1 MLFFSA
7 QNSPKSDPVF
17 QRIRCLVASDIH
29 LVPSARAYRV
39 NINSLRRPDA
49 AALNTPAY
57 LRSDND
63 AGPPDTRLPATS
75 NWTGSYSAESPQ
87 HHSAAD
93 PARGSYFYN
102 RQYGSAD
109 HRNTPDRWNR
119 SDIAPIWPH

>member
-1 MLFFSA
+1 MLFFST
-7 QNSPKSDPVF
+7 QNNTKSDPVF
-17 QRIRCLVASDIH
+17 HRIRCLVASDIH
-29 LVPSARAYRV
+29 LFPSARAYRA

-87 HHSAAD
+87 RYNAVD
-93 PARGSYFYN
+93 LGRESYFYN
-102 RQYGSAD
+102 
-109 HRNTPDRWNR
+109 
-119 SDIAPIWPH
+119 

>member
-75 NWTGSYSAESPQ
+75 NWSGSYSADSPQ
-87 HHSAAD
+87 RYNAIEL
-93 PARGSYFYN
+93 GLETCFYN
-102 RQYGSAD
+102 R
-109 HRNTPDRWNR
+109 H
-119 SDIAPIWPH
+119 